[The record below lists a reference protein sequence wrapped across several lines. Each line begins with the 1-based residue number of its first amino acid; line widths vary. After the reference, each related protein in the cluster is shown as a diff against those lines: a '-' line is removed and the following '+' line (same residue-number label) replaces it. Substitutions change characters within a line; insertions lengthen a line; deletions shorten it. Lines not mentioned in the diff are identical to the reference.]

1 MVLKREVEGQQTLI
15 RSEVCNWGWLTHSWQ
30 NGKMVDIYN
39 YLCGQREG
47 AFGEI
52 SLGLDLSVNGQRTLL
67 HTELVPRLSHIIFTT
82 TLLGKTMNTLVSPL
96 FRRGPETQRR
106 YKISIQQA

>member
-1 MVLKREVEGQQTLI
+1 MVSKREVEGQQTLI
-15 RSEVCNWGWLTHSWQ
+15 RREVCNWSWLTHSWQ
-30 NGKMVDIYN
+30 NGEMVDVYN

-52 SLGLDLSVNGQRTLL
+52 CLGLDLSVNRQTTLL
-67 HTELVPRLSHIIFTT
+67 HTELVPRLSHIIFMT

-96 FRRGPETQRR
+96 VRRGSETQRR
-106 YKISIQQA
+106 YKISVQQA